1 MWLSVAVPLT
11 VGGAVFA
18 GAPGGGGGG
27 GGGGDENGGVEPIG
41 VNGGV
46 RVGQVVGV
54 VPGPGFLTFTQR
66 WTRV

>member
-1 MWLSVAVPLT
+1 MI
-11 VGGAVFA
+11 GGAVFA
-18 GAPGGGGGG
+18 GAPGGG

-46 RVGQVVGV
+46 RIGQVVGV
-54 VPGPGFLTFTQR
+54 VPGPTGDAFGFLTFTQR

>member
-1 MWLSVAVPLT
+1 MI
-11 VGGAVFA
+11 GGAVFA
-18 GAPGGGGGG
+18 GAPGGG

-54 VPGPGFLTFTQR
+54 VPTPTRDGGAFGFLTFTQR
-66 WTRV
+66 WARV